1 MDELEDTRQISYSK
15 KISKNALFNLLGS
28 AFTMLVTFAAMP
40 FIVHRLGASSFGVLT
55 LALTI
60 AGYFTILDMG
70 LGTAIIKYL
79 SEKKNDSNK
88 GLEENSLIGTALL
101 LNLAAGAAGAA
112 CLFIAAPVI
121 VSIFRL
127 DSQNLTDA
135 TAALRIC
142 SLMFFINMSSA
153 VFSAIPQAKQR
164 FDLLSAIRTS
174 AYIIQT
180 LGIVLLL
187 HYGYSLSSVAWCYVA
202 SSTFSM
208 IVFLLVA
215 RTLMRGKTSFTPLF
229 DQASFRILLSFGCY
243 STIAKLSSILLN
255 NVDKLIIGLFL
266 GVERVSYYAAPFLL
280 TSWIYRISIIVAPV
294 TMPAASELM
303 SLGDKQRLKMLSIR
317 GTKYLLMCS
326 IPPAVFLAA
335 APELTLNLWMGPEFA
350 LHGSAAMIPLVAGVF
365 LQGIIAVQSMILVGA
380 GKIKL
385 MSNATM
391 IGGIVSVALCI
402 MLTKPLG
409 IAGAAAAYAAG
420 AATIAIP
427 VFIYGCRLSDVG
439 FREIASAAFL
449 RPMVAAII
457 NFFFIIAFRHMV
469 GSLIELIVFA
479 CASATVYAAS
489 LFILKAV
496 DDDDIAAIRNFI
508 PKN

>member
-1 MDELEDTRQISYSK
+1 SYSK
-15 KISKNALFNLLGS
+15 KISQNALFNLLGS
-28 AFTMLVTFAAMP
+28 AFTILVTFAAMP

-55 LALTI
+55 LTLTI
-60 AGYFTILDMG
+60 AGYFTILDIG
-70 LGTAIIKYL
+70 LGTAIIKFL
-79 SEKKNDSNK
+79 SEKKNDSNR
-88 GLEENSLIGTALL
+88 GLEENSLIGTAMLI
-101 LNLAAGAAGAA
+101 NLAAGAVGAT
-112 CLFIAAPVI
+112 CLFITAPFI
-121 VSIFRL
+121 ISTFRL
-127 DSQNLTDA
+127 DAKSLADA

-202 SSTFSM
+202 SSTFTM
-208 IVFLLVA
+208 IVFFLVA
-215 RTLMRGKTSFTPLF
+215 RTLMRGKTSFIPFF
-229 DQASFRILLSFGCY
+229 DKSSCRLLLSFGCHF
-243 STIAKLSSILLN
+243 TVAKLSSILLN
-255 NVDKLIIGLFL
+255 SVDKLIIGLFL

-280 TSWIYRISIIVAPV
+280 TSWIYKISMIVAPV

-303 SLGDKQRLKMLSIR
+303 SLGDKQRLKRLSIR

-335 APELTLNLWMGPEFA
+335 APKLTLNLWMGPEFA
-350 LHGSAAMIPLVAGVF
+350 LNGSAAMIPLVIGVF

-391 IGGIVSVALCI
+391 IGGIVSVALCF
-402 MLTKPLG
+402 MLTKTLG
-409 IAGAAAAYAAG
+409 IAGAATAYAAG
-420 AATIAIP
+420 AATIAVP
-427 VFIYGCRLSDVG
+427 VFIYGCKLSNVG
-439 FREIASAAFL
+439 FREIARATFL
-449 RPMVAAII
+449 KPTGAAII
-457 NFFFIIAFRHMV
+457 DFFFIIAFRHMA
-469 GSLIELIVFA
+469 GSLIELFVLA
-479 CASATVYAAS
+479 CASATVYTTS
-489 LFILKAV
+489 LFILKAI
-496 DDDDIAAIRNFI
+496 DKDDIAAIRNFI
-508 PKN
+508 PKH